1 MEKKTGR
8 VPRLRFPEFR
18 HDRPWSD
25 TVFTK
30 LYSFKRTNS
39 LSRDKLNYNAGE
51 IKNIH
56 YGDIH
61 TKFKPLF
68 RLVEEHVPYVN
79 QDVPASEFDDNTFCQ
94 EGDIVLADASENL
107 DDVGKA
113 IEVVSLDGERVV
125 AGTHTI
131 LATRRGNLPI
141 IGFGGQLFQSA
152 AVRDGIKNE
161 AQGSKIYGISAKRV
175 SALSIPVPPSEN
187 EQRKIASC
195 FSSLDDLI
203 TAQEKK
209 LAALR
214 EYKKG
219 LLQQLF
225 PQPGETVPR
234 LRFPEFRDA
243 GEWVK
248 LNIEKVAELKNGYAF
263 KSDNYVEKGHY
274 QIVTIGNVQ
283 QGQLNIDEIKS
294 IITLPPD
301 IQNHQILEIDDILLS
316 MTGNVGRV
324 CMVPTTGL
332 LLNQRVGKII
342 PHSIDHKFFY
352 QLLNRNEFLITMQ
365 QSAVGG
371 AQGNI
376 NASTIKSF
384 VFFCPGNLKEQQKI
398 ASCLSS
404 LDALI
409 TAQEDKLASL
419 REHKKG
425 LMQQLFPNLET
436 L

>member
-1 MEKKTGR
+1 MEKRTGC

-94 EGDIVLADASENL
+94 EGDIVLANASENL

-187 EQRKIASC
+187 EQRKIATC
-195 FSSLDDLI
+195 LSSLDDLI
-203 TAQEKK
+203 TAQEDK
-209 LAALR
+209 LTALR
-214 EYKKG
+214 EHKKG
-219 LLQQLF
+219 LMQQLF

-243 GEWVK
+243 GEW
-248 LNIEKVAELKNGYAF
+248 ERVALGQAA
-263 KSDNYVEKGHY
+263 
-274 QIVTIGNVQ
+274 IVTMGSSPRSDTYNDNQ
-283 QGQLNIDEIKS
+283 QGLPLLQGNADIKNRS
-294 IITLPPD
+294 SVPKVFTTLTTR
-301 IQNHQILEIDDILLS
+301 ECFFGDILFS
-316 MTGNVGRV
+316 VRAPVGTVAKSKHHACIGR
-324 CMVPTTGL
+324 GL
-332 LLNQRVGKII
+332 AAIRAENQY
-342 PHSIDHKFFY
+342 S
-352 QLLNRNEFLITMQ
+352 
-365 QSAVGG
+365 
-371 AQGNI
+371 
-376 NASTIKSF
+376 
-384 VFFCPGNLKEQQKI
+384 
-398 ASCLSS
+398 
-404 LDALI
+404 
-409 TAQEDKLASL
+409 
-419 REHKKG
+419 
-425 LMQQLFPNLET
+425 
-436 L
+436 